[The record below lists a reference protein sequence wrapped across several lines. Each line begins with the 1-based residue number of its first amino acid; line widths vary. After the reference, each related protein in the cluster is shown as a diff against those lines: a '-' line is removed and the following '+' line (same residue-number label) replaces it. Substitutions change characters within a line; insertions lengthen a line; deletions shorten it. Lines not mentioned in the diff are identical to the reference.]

1 MLIVALF
8 SVGDDW
14 SFLRIKVRVYSENSH
29 FYMYMCAPVCTL
41 VCANEHNLCCE
52 NLVKEMKTLLSIL
65 KSLFSFFMTLPSVR
79 CLLSV
84 TVQQL
89 PGWAPVHRDCLSPS
103 AERRGACSGS
113 RKSKFSDAPDQELT
127 CNTASGSVCLQMT
140 RFFFLRDCQNMCF
153 LTFTNCISYFR
164 VLKLLKIIHIWKIKC

>member
-41 VCANEHNLCCE
+41 VCANEHNVCCE
-52 NLVKEMKTLLSIL
+52 NLVKEMKTLLWIL

-89 PGWAPVHRDCLSPS
+89 PGWAPVHRDCHHQQREGVPAQEAENLS
-103 AERRGACSGS
+103 
-113 RKSKFSDAPDQELT
+113 FQMLLT
-127 CNTASGSVCLQMT
+127 KN
-140 RFFFLRDCQNMCF
+140 
-153 LTFTNCISYFR
+153 
-164 VLKLLKIIHIWKIKC
+164 